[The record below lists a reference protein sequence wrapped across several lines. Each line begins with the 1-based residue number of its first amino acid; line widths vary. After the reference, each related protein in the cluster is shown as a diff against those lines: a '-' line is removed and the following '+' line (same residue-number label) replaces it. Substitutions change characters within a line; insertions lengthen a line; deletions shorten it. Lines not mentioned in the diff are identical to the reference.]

1 MPTIKL
7 DTKVLLGFVERSGT
21 NKPDNEVAKQAKV
34 GAKVGVKD
42 RLVKLAGS
50 KVGVKPLTAPLS

>member
-7 DTKVLLGFVERSGT
+7 DTKVLLGFVERGET
-21 NKPDNEVAKQAKV
+21 NRPDNGAAKQAGAKV

-42 RLVKLAGS
+42 GPVKLAGS
-50 KVGVKPLTAPLS
+50 KVGIKN